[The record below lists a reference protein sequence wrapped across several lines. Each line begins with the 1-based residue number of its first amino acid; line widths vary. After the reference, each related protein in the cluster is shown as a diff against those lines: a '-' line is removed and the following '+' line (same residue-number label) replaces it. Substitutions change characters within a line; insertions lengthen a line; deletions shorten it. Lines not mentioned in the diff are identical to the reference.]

1 MQNANALSASPA
13 RCIAGIEVEVWTKG
27 SGRPVLFL
35 HPGDGLDPH
44 ADCVERLARRHSV
57 LAPSHP
63 GFGASQLPEHFTSV
77 DDLAY
82 FYLDLMKAH
91 DLEDAVVIGVS
102 FGAWVAAAIAI
113 KSVERIAGLVLVDS
127 IGAKF
132 ADRTTREIGDLFSV
146 NIHEQATLIY
156 HDPIRRKPSFAEVP
170 QDALT
175 RLARGHETFAL
186 FAWSP
191 TLHDPKLA
199 HRLHRIAVPTL
210 VVWGREDRVV
220 SVDYGRQFAARI
232 PGSRL
237 EIIDDAGH
245 YPHLEHPERFDEIVG
260 RFIETL
266 PATSTSRNAVVG
278 A

>member
-1 MQNANALSASPA
+1 MHDANALSDNRA
-13 RCIAGIEVEVWTKG
+13 RRIAGVEVEVWTKG
-27 SGRPVLFL
+27 TGSPVLFL

-44 ADCVERLARRHSV
+44 TGYVERLARKHSV
-57 LAPSHP
+57 VAPSHP
-63 GFGASQLPEHFTSV
+63 GFGGSQLPEHFTSV

-91 DLEDAVVIGVS
+91 DLRDAVVIGVS
-102 FGAWVAAAIAI
+102 LGAWVAAAIAI
-113 KSVERIAGLVLVDS
+113 KSVERMAGLVLVDS

-146 NIHEQATLIY
+146 NIHEQATLLY
-156 HDPIRRKPSFAEVP
+156 HDAARRRPSFADAP

-175 RLARGHETFAL
+175 RLARCHETFAL
-186 FAWSP
+186 LAWSP

-199 HRLHRIAVPTL
+199 HRLHRIDVPTL

-232 PGSRL
+232 PGSRFAVVN
-237 EIIDDAGH
+237 DAGH
-245 YPHLEHPERFDEIVG
+245 YPHLEQPERFDAIVEG
-260 RFIETL
+260 FIDEL
-266 PATSTSRNAVVG
+266 REK
-278 A
+278 